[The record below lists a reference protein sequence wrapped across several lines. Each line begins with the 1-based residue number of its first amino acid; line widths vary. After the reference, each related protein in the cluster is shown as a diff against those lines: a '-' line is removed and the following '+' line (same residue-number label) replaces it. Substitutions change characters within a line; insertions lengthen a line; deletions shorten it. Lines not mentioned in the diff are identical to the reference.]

1 MGFSGINVTQLLV
14 ILAIVLVVF
23 GTKRVK
29 SLGSDLGGAIKGF
42 RGAMDTD
49 TDDDKGTAHAHGAAR
64 QRRIESGKEADPDAG
79 FSERTDNAKHG

>member
-1 MGFSGINVTQLLV
+1 MGVGGINLTQLLV

-42 RGAMDTD
+42 RRAMDA
-49 TDDDKGTAHAHGAAR
+49 DDEKSKDHANDAAR
-64 QRRIESGKEADPDAG
+64 QRRIEAEKDAKPDAE
-79 FSERTDNAKHG
+79 FSGRTDNAKHG

>member
-1 MGFSGINVTQLLV
+1 MGLSGINLTQLLV
-14 ILAIVLVVF
+14 ILTIVLVVF

-42 RGAMDTD
+42 RRAMDAD
-49 TDDDKGTAHAHGAAR
+49 NDQSKGYANAAAR
-64 QRRIESGKEADPDAG
+64 QRRIESEKDAEPDAE

>member
-1 MGFSGINVTQLLV
+1 MGFSGINLTQLLV
-14 ILAIVLVVF
+14 VLAIVLVVF

-49 TDDDKGTAHAHGAAR
+49 DDTGKAHANDAAR
-64 QRRIESGKEADPDAG
+64 QRRIESGTAD
-79 FSERTDNAKHG
+79 